1 MTYIEKLSVFY
12 QNQIILKH
20 QILRIKISQL
30 MKMYTKLT
38 FQKKIDTIFFF
49 LQNVTQ
55 HDDVFEALIGAIFFD
70 SSCSLKVVWDVID
83 RLVRQYTGKSIY

>member
-1 MTYIEKLSVFY
+1 MQY
-12 QNQIILKH
+12 
-20 QILRIKISQL
+20 
-30 MKMYTKLT
+30 
-38 FQKKIDTIFFF
+38 FFF

-70 SSCSLKVVWDVID
+70 SNYSLEVVWDVID